1 MNEPGRTDTGNID
14 VAYVAHLARLQLT
27 PEETTTFQEQL
38 EQVVG
43 YVRKIDELDVTGIE
57 PTAHAVQVDNVFR
70 EDKVKPGLERDR
82 VLENAP
88 SCIQEQFQVP
98 KIVE

>member
-1 MNEPGRTDTGNID
+1 MNEPGKTDADSID

-27 PEETTTFQEQL
+27 PEETATFQEQL
-38 EQVVG
+38 GNIVG
-43 YVRKIDELDVTGIE
+43 YVRKIDELDVTGME
-57 PTAHAVQVDNVFR
+57 PTAHAVRVDNVFR
-70 EDKVKPGLERDR
+70 EDKVKSGLDRDR

>member
-1 MNEPGRTDTGNID
+1 MNEPGRTDTDSID

-57 PTAHAVQVDNVFR
+57 PTAHAVQVENVFR